1 MRWTVAVVLVAALGT
16 GSAGAAQHARQVTFF
31 NATAHADFWYTIDY
45 GSHPDATFNGE
56 YTAHL
61 RYSIR
66 TIVSF
71 DGRRIKTVDRVLVD
85 ATSVVANEMT
95 VWKDGERTRVSCN
108 APSEHDTRGARQSS
122 GAQIS
127 VGGGVAHL
135 DPGSAARWP
144 VGCAATESLAFHGL
158 PDGKTIS
165 GGASVQ
171 AFRAGF
177 ACSDEYEHDADRD
190 DPNGHSFAGTALFF
204 VKFSPIARDG
214 LPAARRAVG
223 RQVGRDIPWRRP
235 AAYRDCLDAG

>member
-1 MRWTVAVVLVAALGT
+1 MRWTLAVVLVAALAT
-16 GSAGAAQHARQVTFF
+16 GSAGAARHAQQVTYVT
-31 NATAHADFWYTIDY
+31 ATGHADFWYTIDY
-45 GSHPDATFNGE
+45 GSHPTATFNGK

-61 RYSIR
+61 RYSMR

-71 DGRRIKTVDRVLVD
+71 DGRRIKTIDRVLVD
-85 ATSVVANEMT
+85 ATSVVVNEMS
-95 VWKDGERTRVSCN
+95 VRSGDGRTRVACE
-108 APSEHDTRGARQSS
+108 APSSHDTRGARQSS

-135 DPGSAARWP
+135 DPGSAAKWP

-165 GGASVQ
+165 GGASVR
-171 AFRAGF
+171 AFRGGF
-177 ACSDEYEHDADRD
+177 ACSDEYEHAADRN
-190 DPNGHSFAGTALFF
+190 DPNGHSFAGSALFF

-223 RQVGRDIPWRRP
+223 RQVGRDIPWRKP
-235 AAYRDCLDAG
+235 AAYRNCLDAG